1 MTNGTSTKPTM
12 TLIVTPK
19 KTPKIWCSTSGCER
33 LVTSACTFKLG
44 GKKTGQTCG
53 LALCA
58 VCDLSGLCPSHR
70 RLVDKRAA
78 L

>member
-1 MTNGTSTKPTM
+1 MTMGKLTGTLYIKKPAN
-12 TLIVTPK
+12 
-19 KTPKIWCSTSGCER
+19 KIWCSTTGCEQ
-33 LVTSACTFKLG
+33 LVTSACTFQLG

-58 VCDLSGLCPSHR
+58 GCDQRGLCPSHR